1 MVITEGREKERGRE
15 VGIKGIKYV
24 FPTNFMFLH
33 LFRVFLLLLL
43 LFSER
48 QLLLT
53 QDKEM
58 RRPFLKI
65 ATK

>member
-15 VGIKGIKYV
+15 VGITDIKYV

-33 LFRVFLLLLL
+33 LFWVFLLLLL